1 MASPMAKRS
10 RYGLVFV
17 TPYFI
22 VFAVF
27 GIYPIL
33 YSLYLSFTNSN
44 GFSESFVGL
53 ANYAHLLHDQ
63 LFYQALGNTV
73 TIWLISIIP
82 QVTLALVLALILN
95 EKFIKGRHFFR
106 AVFFLPNIV
115 TPVTI
120 GVLVDLMFDWQTG
133 FVNKLFM
140 SLGLIQQPIYWFGH
154 PFLTQLVVGGVM
166 CWQWFGYNMLIFI
179 AGLQSIDPEL
189 YEAAAMDGATKP
201 QMALR
206 ISLPLLRPV
215 LLFIVITSII
225 GGLQIFDVP
234 MMVGNAVGNAT
245 QTLLVFLYKTGFVN
259 FNYGYAAAIAYATF
273 VIIVVFTL
281 ISFKL
286 ANRRTR

>member
-1 MASPMAKRS
+1 MAKRS

>member
-1 MASPMAKRS
+1 MAKRS

-95 EKFIKGRHFFR
+95 EKFIKGRHFFQ

>member
-1 MASPMAKRS
+1 MK
-10 RYGLVFV
+10 L
-17 TPYFI
+17 TN
-22 VFAVF
+22 
-27 GIYPIL
+27 PIL

-286 ANRRTR
+286 ANRWTR